1 MDAQRETERRGGGMI
16 STEFQNNILD
26 GIAALQQALNDQRA
40 SAEAHA
46 RCEHAYRQ
54 ARAKAFTSLVADGT
68 KRTVDHLQAMVDIEC
83 DRQMLEIRLAE
94 AKHESD
100 GELVKSLRQQLSA
113 MQSLLGTY
121 RAEAEAIKYGQSAGA

>member
-1 MDAQRETERRGGGMI
+1 MGATRNVTGLKAMLSI
-16 STEFQNNILD
+16 EFQSNILD
-26 GIAALQQALNDQRA
+26 GIAALQAALTEQRA

-46 RCEHAYRQ
+46 RCEHSYRL
-54 ARAKAFTSLVADGT
+54 ARARSFTGFVADGT
-68 KRTVDHLQAMVDIEC
+68 KRTVDHTQAMVDIEC
-83 DRQMLEIRLAE
+83 EREMMQLRLAE

-121 RAEAEAIKYGQSAGA
+121 RAEAEAVRYGQSGT